1 MARSRTL
8 KAGIMALG
16 YFLRAIVG
24 LVSLAILARVLTE
37 EHYATYK
44 QTIFVYMFI
53 SSLLILGL
61 PDVLYYFL
69 PIDKDRARGVLREN
83 LMLLGI
89 MGMLFSLFLVCGG
102 NRLLAWGLDNPALA
116 QTLMVFAPYTM
127 LMLPML
133 ALDSCLLARDKVPQ
147 VAIFNV
153 LNRVVMLVI
162 VVGAVLIWR
171 TSTAAIIAVVI
182 SAAVM
187 FTPAMALM
195 YSATRGTRS
204 DISLSGAKSQL
215 KLSIPLALA
224 GMLAMFSEQIDKV
237 IVFSMREGRYGLKE
251 VAVYLNGAIELPLI
265 MVVTIS
271 AMSVIM
277 PDLTICYKEGRLND
291 MLVLWRRTAEKCLA
305 VLAPA
310 MAFVLVMAP
319 ELMTVL
325 FSSAY
330 TNSAYP
336 LRIYAL
342 LLPIRA
348 VQMTTLFVA
357 AGRSGFITIAAM
369 IGLLANVV
377 LSVFFVNWMGPTGA
391 AWATVISI
399 YVMRMSVF
407 VAMGSILKCR
417 LTDVIRF
424 PRVAWTI
431 LVACLPGAAIFAI
444 REFMPG
450 GSVVRLAVLT
460 PVFAI
465 LLLLA
470 YHITGIM
477 PVSRVTAVI
486 SRRFFASNSDSD
498 NATGKQA

>member
-8 KAGIMALG
+8 KAGIMATG
-16 YFLRAIVG
+16 HFLRAIVG
-24 LVSLAILARVLTE
+24 IVSLAILARVLNE
-37 EHYATYK
+37 EHYATYR
-44 QTIFVYMFI
+44 QTLLAYTFV
-53 SSLLILGL
+53 SPLLILGL
-61 PDVLYYFL
+61 PDVLFYFL
-69 PIDKDRARGVLREN
+69 PIDKNRARGVLREN
-83 LMLLGI
+83 LLLLGV
-89 MGMLFSLFLVCGG
+89 MGVLFSLFLFCGG
-102 NRLLAWGLDNPALA
+102 NRLLAWRFGNPALA
-116 QTLMVFAPYTM
+116 QTLMVFAPYS
-127 LMLPML
+127 LFMLPVL
-133 ALDSCLLARDKVPQ
+133 ALDTCLLARDKVSQ

-153 LNRVVMLVI
+153 LNRLVLLLI

-171 TSTAAIIAVVI
+171 TSTAAVIAVVI

-187 FTPAMALM
+187 FAPAVAMM

-204 DISLSGAKSQL
+204 DISLSGAKAQL

-224 GMLAMFSEQIDKV
+224 GMVAMFSEQIDKV
-237 IVFSMREGRYGLKE
+237 IVSSMCQGRYGLKE

-265 MVVTIS
+265 MVVTAS

-277 PDLTICYKEGRLND
+277 PDLTTCYKEGRLDD
-291 MLVLWRRTAEKCLA
+291 MLALWRRTAEKCLTI
-305 VLAPA
+305 LAPA

-319 ELMTVL
+319 ELMTVV
-325 FSSAY
+325 FSSTY
-330 TNSAYP
+330 TDSAYP

-342 LLPIRA
+342 LLPIKA

-357 AGRSGFITIAAM
+357 AGRSGFVTIAAM

-377 LSVFFVNWMGPTGA
+377 LSIFFVNWIGPAGA

-399 YVMRMSVF
+399 YVMRTYVF
-407 VAMGSILKCR
+407 TAMGSILKCR
-417 LTDVIRF
+417 FTELVRV
-424 PRVAWTI
+424 RKVAWTI
-431 LVACLPGAAIFAI
+431 LVACLPGGAIFAI

-470 YHITGIM
+470 YHITGIL
-477 PVSRVTAVI
+477 PLSRITAVV
-486 SRRFFASNSDSD
+486 SRRFFASKPDSD
-498 NATGKQA
+498 DSTDKQA